1 MELGGRVIWAR
12 IISLT
17 DIGVTIGF
25 SPVDGGALVASQ
37 LRDGGTT
44 SGELEELVG
53 RRGLA

>member
-17 DIGVTIGF
+17 NIGVSLGF

-53 RRGLA
+53 RRGIA